1 MTGIAD
7 RIGGR
12 VKQLNAEIIN
22 DGRLAEEGAQQIK
35 NAENAPPAKPFGNL
49 DKLT

>member
-1 MTGIAD
+1 MTNIAD

-12 VKQLNAEIIN
+12 VKQLIAEIIN
-22 DGRLAEEGAQQIK
+22 DGRLAEEGAQEIRK
-35 NAENAPPAKPFGNL
+35 AETAPPAKPFGNL

>member
-1 MTGIAD
+1 MTSIAD

-12 VKQLNAEIIN
+12 VKQLIAEIIN
-22 DGRLAEEGAQQIK
+22 DGRLAEESAQEIRR
-35 NAENAPPAKPFGNL
+35 AETAPPAKPFGNL

>member
-12 VKQLNAEIIN
+12 VKQLIAEIIN
-22 DGRLAEEGAQQIK
+22 DGRLAEEGTQQIK
-35 NAENAPPAKPFGNL
+35 KAENAPPAKPFGNL

>member
-12 VKQLNAEIIN
+12 VKQLIAEIIN
-22 DGRLAEEGAQQIK
+22 DGRLAEEGTQQIK
-35 NAENAPPAKPFGNL
+35 RAENTPPAKPFGNL

>member
-1 MTGIAD
+1 MTSIAD

-12 VKQLNAEIIN
+12 VKHLIAEIIN
-22 DGRLAEEGAQQIK
+22 DSGLAEEGTQRIK
-35 NAENAPPAKPFGNL
+35 KAETAPLAKPFGNL

>member
-1 MTGIAD
+1 MTNIAD

-12 VKQLNAEIIN
+12 VKQLIAEIIS
-22 DGRLAEEGAQQIK
+22 DGRLAEEGAQEIRK
-35 NAENAPPAKPFGNL
+35 AETAPPAKPFGNL

>member
-35 NAENAPPAKPFGNL
+35 NAEKRRPRSRSAIW
-49 DKLT
+49 TS

>member
-1 MTGIAD
+1 MTSIAV

-12 VKQLNAEIIN
+12 VKRLIAEIIN
-22 DGRLAEEGAQQIK
+22 DGGLAEEGTQQIK
-35 NAENAPPAKPFGNL
+35 KAETAPPAKPFDNL